1 MREEI
6 KNIKNNNI
14 MIKNIIIIAVI
25 SLSSIVFTSCKTEK
39 TAPQKEEI
47 VTEKVAYQC
56 PMKCEEEK
64 NYDKEGTCPV
74 CKMKLREISTDSEH
88 HEHKNH

>member
-1 MREEI
+1 MK
-6 KNIKNNNI
+6 KNS
-14 MIKNIIIIAVI
+14 IIIAI
-25 SLSSIVFTSCKTEK
+25 IILSSIVFSSCKTEK
-39 TAPQKEEI
+39 TAPQKEEV

-64 NYDKEGTCPV
+64 TYDKEGTCPV
-74 CKMKLREISTDSEH
+74 CKMKLREKSTESEH

>member
-1 MREEI
+1 MK
-6 KNIKNNNI
+6 KNS
-14 MIKNIIIIAVI
+14 IIIAI
-25 SLSSIVFTSCKTEK
+25 IILSSIVFTSCKTEK
-39 TAPQKEEI
+39 KAPQKEEV

-64 NYDKEGTCPV
+64 TYDKEGTCPV
-74 CKMKLREISTDSEH
+74 CKMKLREKSTESEH

>member
-1 MREEI
+1 
-6 KNIKNNNI
+6 
-14 MIKNIIIIAVI
+14 MIKNIIIIAII

-39 TAPQKEEI
+39 TAPQKEEV

-64 NYDKEGTCPV
+64 TYDKEGTCPV
-74 CKMKLREISTDSEH
+74 CKMKLTKKVSESEH

>member
-1 MREEI
+1 MK
-6 KNIKNNNI
+6 KNS
-14 MIKNIIIIAVI
+14 IIIAI
-25 SLSSIVFTSCKTEK
+25 IILSSIVFSSCKTEK
-39 TAPQKEEI
+39 TAPQKEEV

-64 NYDKEGTCPV
+64 TYDKEGTCPV
-74 CKMKLREISTDSEH
+74 CKMKLREKSSESDH